1 MRREDPLP
9 WAPAP
14 HPPRP
19 VPAPAPCAP
28 YNRNLP
34 AAPPTRTC
42 VFIVSA
48 PSGSGKSTLVRELF
62 TLVPGL
68 EFSISYTT
76 RAPRG
81 SEQNGREYFF
91 VDRSAFESILAAS
104 GFLEHA
110 EVFGHYYG
118 TAASFLDDAR
128 RRGNDLVL
136 DIDVQG
142 AAMVR
147 QRVPEAVSIFI
158 APPDRATLARR
169 LQHRGLDR
177 PEVVAQRLENASR
190 EIAAYNNY
198 EYVIINDQLEISVEQ
213 LQAVVLTER
222 ARARRGQAG
231 GVRPGD
237 PAHWQRV
244 AAACRREVVAPAL
257 APVLQSFG
265 LPPA

>member
-1 MRREDPLP
+1 M
-9 WAPAP
+9 
-14 HPPRP
+14 
-19 VPAPAPCAP
+19 
-28 YNRNLP
+28 
-34 AAPPTRTC
+34 PTTC

-76 RAPRG
+76 RSPRG

-91 VDRSAFESILAAS
+91 VGRAEFERMLAAG

-110 EVFGHYYG
+110 EVFGNYYG
-118 TAASFLDDAR
+118 TAASFLEDAR
-128 RRGNDLVL
+128 RRGKDLVL

-147 QRVPEAVSIFI
+147 QRLPEAVSIFI
-158 APPDRATLARR
+158 APPDRDTLARR
-169 LQHRGLDR
+169 LQHRGLDK

-198 EYVIINDQLEISVEQ
+198 EYVIINDRLDISVEQ
-213 LQAVVLTER
+213 LQAIVLFER
-222 ARARRGQAG
+222 GRVRSLDAEEAAQAERWRRL
-231 GVRPGD
+231 
-237 PAHWQRV
+237 
-244 AAACRREVVAPAL
+244 AAACRREAVAPAL
-257 APVLQSFG
+257 APVLRSFG
-265 LPPA
+265 LLPV

>member
-1 MRREDPLP
+1 MSPT
-9 WAPAP
+9 PAQP
-14 HPPRP
+14 H
-19 VPAPAPCAP
+19 
-28 YNRNLP
+28 
-34 AAPPTRTC
+34 TC

-91 VDRSAFESILAAS
+91 VDRATFEGILAAG

-118 TAASFLDDAR
+118 TAASFLVDSR
-128 RRGNDLVL
+128 RRGHDLVL

-147 QRVPEAVSIFI
+147 QRVAEAVGIFI

-169 LQHRGLDR
+169 LQHRGLDK
-177 PEVVAQRLENASR
+177 PEVVAERLETASR
-190 EIAAYNNY
+190 EIAAYNDY

-222 ARARRGQAG
+222 ARAR
-231 GVRPGD
+231 PGD
-237 PAHWQRV
+237 SSAELPGDAAHWQQV
-244 AAACRREVVAPAL
+244 AASCRRGVVAPAL
-257 APVLQSFG
+257 APVLKSFG
-265 LPPA
+265 LSA

>member
-1 MRREDPLP
+1 LS
-9 WAPAP
+9 
-14 HPPRP
+14 PP
-19 VPAPAPCAP
+19 
-28 YNRNLP
+28 N
-34 AAPPTRTC
+34 TC

-91 VDRSAFESILAAS
+91 VNRAEFERMLAAG

-110 EVFGHYYG
+110 EVFGNYYG
-118 TAASFLDDAR
+118 TASSFLEDAR
-128 RRGNDLVL
+128 RRGKDLVL

-147 QRVPEAVSIFI
+147 RRLPEAVSIFI
-158 APPDRATLARR
+158 APPDRDTLARR
-169 LQHRGLDR
+169 LQHRGLDK
-177 PEVVAQRLENASR
+177 PEVVAQRLKNASR

-198 EYVIINDQLEISVEQ
+198 EYVIINDRLDVSVEQ
-213 LQAVVLTER
+213 LQAIVLFER
-222 ARARRGQAG
+222 GR
-231 GVRPGD
+231 VRPLD
-237 PAHWQRV
+237 AEEAAQAERWRRL
-244 AAACRREVVAPAL
+244 AAACRREAVAPAL
-257 APVLQSFG
+257 APVLRSFG
-265 LPPA
+265 LPPV

>member
-1 MRREDPLP
+1 M
-9 WAPAP
+9 
-14 HPPRP
+14 
-19 VPAPAPCAP
+19 
-28 YNRNLP
+28 
-34 AAPPTRTC
+34 
-42 VFIVSA
+42 FIVSA

-81 SEQNGREYFF
+81 SEQSGREYFF
-91 VDRSAFESILAAS
+91 VDRAAFERILAGG

-110 EVFGHYYG
+110 EVFGNYYG
-118 TAASFLDDAR
+118 TAASFLQDAQ
-128 RRGNDLVL
+128 RRGLDLVL

-169 LQHRGLDR
+169 LQHRGLDK

-190 EIAAYNNY
+190 EIAAYNRY

-213 LQAVVLTER
+213 LQAIVLYER
-222 ARARRGQAG
+222 ARARHSDRGVSAAG
-231 GVRPGD
+231 D
-237 PAHWQRV
+237 HWARV
-244 AAACRREVVAPAL
+244 AAACRREAVAPVL

-265 LPPA
+265 LMPA